1 MTPFSLWLQ
10 IYIEENNLSQA
21 DLCRKTG
28 FDDATINE
36 HFRGVQSPS
45 RKNIA
50 VYAKAF
56 NLPIDYINEITELYI
71 DQGELITGRD
81 KISRLYKA
89 LSLYNKKKLIA
100 YADKLLTEQEKTA
113 LTNL

>member
-1 MTPFSLWLQ
+1 MTPFSVWIKLYTQ
-10 IYIEENNLSQA
+10 ENNISQA
-21 DLCRKTG
+21 DLCRMTG
-28 FDDATINE
+28 FDDATVNK
-36 HFRGVQSPS
+36 HFHGVQLPA
-45 RKNIA
+45 RKNLK

-56 NLPIDYINEITELYI
+56 NLPIDYINEIAGLYI

-100 YADKLLTEQEKTA
+100 YASKLLTEQVSG
-113 LTNL
+113 